1 MSNSFK
7 ETALCA
13 VNLGKD
19 TDTVGAIACGLGG
32 LYYGYQEIPAEW
44 LDEIQRKDEIVKM
57 CLKTIKKKKM
67 EKHIASLF

>member
-44 LDEIQRKDEIVKM
+44 LTRFNEKM
-57 CLKTIKKKKM
+57 KL
-67 EKHIASLF
+67 